1 MKSRKLVI
9 GSVIAELLV
18 MVSIAE
24 AHHAVQA
31 QFDVADVQTFTGV
44 MTKVELINPHPYFHL
59 DVETSEGQMESWALE
74 APALNV
80 LRRAGLVKSLR
91 VGDTYTVDFNP
102 ARNGEPIGLMLAVTL
117 PGGNRL
123 EMRSIDPTLRQ

>member
-1 MKSRKLVI
+1 MKNRKLAI
-9 GSVIAELLV
+9 SSVIAGLLV
-18 MVSIAE
+18 TVSIAK

-31 QFDVADVQTFTGV
+31 QFDVSDVQTFTGV
-44 MTKVELINPHPYFHL
+44 MTLVELINPHPYFHL
-59 DVETSEGQMESWALE
+59 NVETSDGQTENWALE

-117 PGGNRL
+117 PGGNHL
-123 EMRSIDPTLRQ
+123 EMRSVDPALRQ

>member
-1 MKSRKLVI
+1 MKNRKLAI
-9 GSVIAELLV
+9 SSVIAGLLV
-18 MVSIAE
+18 TVSIAK

-31 QFDVADVQTFTGV
+31 QFDVSDVQTFTGV
-44 MTKVELINPHPYFHL
+44 MTLVELINPHPYFHL
-59 DVETSEGQMESWALE
+59 DVETSDGQTENWALE

-123 EMRSIDPTLRQ
+123 EMRSVDPALRQ

>member
-1 MKSRKLVI
+1 MKNRKLAI
-9 GSVIAELLV
+9 SSVIAGLLV
-18 MVSIAE
+18 TVSIAK

-31 QFDVADVQTFTGV
+31 QFDVSDVQTFTGV
-44 MTKVELINPHPYFHL
+44 MTLVELINPHPYFHL
-59 DVETSEGQMESWALE
+59 DVETSDGQTKNWALE

-123 EMRSIDPTLRQ
+123 EMRSVDPALRQ

>member
-1 MKSRKLVI
+1 MKNRKLAI
-9 GSVIAELLV
+9 SSVIAGLLV
-18 MVSIAE
+18 TVSIAK

-31 QFDVADVQTFTGV
+31 QFDVSDVQTFTGV
-44 MTKVELINPHPYFHL
+44 MTLVELINPHPYFHL
-59 DVETSEGQMESWALE
+59 NVETSDGQTENWALE

-123 EMRSIDPTLRQ
+123 EMRSVDPALRQ